1 MEQSKKPVSSFN
13 EAMENA
19 LRFQQ
24 YLKENETLQH
34 KLSQYTHWYYFEQK
48 NIFAPSKFIGY
59 KNNTYN
65 SETAHEGDGRETE
78 KALSHFFRKV
88 VRSKTQPDIFINELY
103 NKLTALLKLYGK
115 KHKANAVIHIAKE
128 NIKK

>member
-1 MEQSKKPVSSFN
+1 LD
-13 EAMENA
+13 NA
-19 LRFQQ
+19 VRFQK
-24 YLKENETLQH
+24 YLQENETLQH

-78 KALSHFFRKV
+78 KALAHFFRKV
-88 VRSKTQPDIFINELY
+88 VKSKTQPDIFINELY
-103 NKLTALLKLYGK
+103 SKLGALLKQYDK
-115 KHKANAVIHIAKE
+115 KPKANAVIHIAKE
-128 NIKK
+128 KIKK

>member
-1 MEQSKKPVSSFN
+1 MEQSKKTVSSYA
-13 EAMENA
+13 EALDNA
-19 LRFQQ
+19 VRFQK
-24 YLKENETLQH
+24 YLQENETLQH

-78 KALSHFFRKV
+78 KALAHFFRKV
-88 VRSKTQPDIFINELY
+88 VKSKTQPDIFINELY
-103 NKLTALLKLYGK
+103 SKLGALLKQYDK
-115 KHKANAVIHIAKE
+115 KPKANAVIHIAKE
-128 NIKK
+128 KIKK